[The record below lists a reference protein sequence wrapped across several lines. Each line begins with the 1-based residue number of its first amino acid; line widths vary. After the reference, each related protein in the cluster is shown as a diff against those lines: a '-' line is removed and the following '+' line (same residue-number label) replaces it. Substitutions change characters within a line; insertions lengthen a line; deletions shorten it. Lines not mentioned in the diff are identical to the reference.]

1 MSNPLLVAIAN
12 ATPYNATMVS
22 TNGGG
27 SDNTTIPAFN
37 NAFTGG
43 SDANNIHIPECSDSS
58 YYAEHHILITGKNSS
73 GAVMWTVSL
82 WANDDNNAVLYWN
95 NTDGYSANNPIPN
108 TGGNQVISAIYI
120 GTDANGN
127 IFVNAT
133 ARQT

>member
-27 SDNTTIPAFN
+27 ADNCTIPAYN

-43 SDANNIHIPECSDSS
+43 SDANNIHIPECSGPE
-58 YYAEHHILITGKNSS
+58 YYAEHHILIVGKNA
-73 GAVMWTVSL
+73 GGTVMWTVAL
-82 WANDDNNAVLYWN
+82 WANDDNDAVLYWN

-120 GTDANGN
+120 GYDGNGN

-133 ARQT
+133 SRQT